1 MSEFNAYRVTFEKGA
16 SGFVKW
22 SLSPVLILFA
32 VLFSFQSKA
41 CLEEGNSVGMVIS
54 CALVVLCI
62 AGLLALWG
70 VKHAGR
76 IVTGLIGGGYAAYL
90 IHECFVDFDGNWGWR
105 SKSSEANPVNS
116 ILGFI
121 LIGVPCL
128 IYTIFGRFT
137 IRQTAD
143 EVKYEILFLIFA
155 LDEGEFGSSEFR
167 GRLRD
172 LAHAISDRVCD
183 GIDSDYGGETE
194 DEEMQASLEFWA
206 RDAEELARRIRDEFP
221 EETLLARCKWIR
233 RDAEGIEIE
242 LANPCRASD

>member
-1 MSEFNAYRVTFEKGA
+1 MSEFNAYRITFEKGA

-32 VLFSFQSKA
+32 VLFSYQSKA
-41 CLEEGNSVGMVIS
+41 CLEEGNSAGLVIGG
-54 CALVVLCI
+54 ALVVLCI

-76 IVTGLIGGGYAAYL
+76 IVTGVIGGGYAAYL
-90 IHECFVDFDGNWGWR
+90 IHECFVDFDGEWGWR
-105 SKSSEANPVNS
+105 SRRSESTPVNS

-121 LIGVPCL
+121 IIGLPCL

-137 IRQTAD
+137 IRRAAD
-143 EVKYEILFLIFA
+143 DVKYEILLLIVA
-155 LDEGEFGSSEFR
+155 PDDGKFGSPEFR
-167 GRLRD
+167 RRLRD

-183 GIDSDYGGETE
+183 GIESDYSGESE

-221 EETLLARCKWIR
+221 EEALLASCKWAR
-233 RDAEGIEIE
+233 LDEGIEIA
-242 LANPCRASD
+242 LANPYPATD